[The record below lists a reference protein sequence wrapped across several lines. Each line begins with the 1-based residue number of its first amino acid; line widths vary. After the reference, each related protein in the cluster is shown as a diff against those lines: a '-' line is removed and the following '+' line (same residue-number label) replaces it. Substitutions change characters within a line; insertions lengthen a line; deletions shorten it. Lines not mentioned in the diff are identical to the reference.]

1 MSFNDN
7 FERAKKLTGD
17 WPDWKR
23 EYQLTKYSHNKK
35 EPVSEQTAPSVDAR
49 PNGLQDSEVSGL
61 QQNNRMD

>member
-23 EYQLTKYSHNKK
+23 EYQLTKYSQNKK
-35 EPVSEQTAPSVDAR
+35 EPVSGHTAPSVDAR
-49 PNGLQDSEVSGL
+49 PNGLLGGEALGL
-61 QQNNRMD
+61 QQNNCAD